1 MEHGKVGVRGRLA
14 PHRVGR
20 EKPTAHETVCSPS
33 ITVCLVT
40 AVIQS
45 KRSALMSIVVRHGGE
60 AKNVDYR
67 KKLHIHMSSPLKFFG
82 IRYTSERN
90 YKT

>member
-1 MEHGKVGVRGRLA
+1 MEHGNFGVRGRLA
-14 PHRVGR
+14 PHPVAR
-20 EKPTAHETVCSPS
+20 EKPTAHETVCSLS
-33 ITVCLVT
+33 IMVCLVT

-45 KRSALMSIVVRHGGE
+45 KRSALMSIVVRHGGGE

-90 YKT
+90 Y